1 MPNRSDL
8 SGADPGFAQGGPQVL
23 RPKVADLAKRSHTS
37 EVSNFAAGV
46 QGLLKGFWVFYAQI
60 CILPHSRD
68 SFSLIFDIYFNT
80 KS

>member
-1 MPNRSDL
+1 MLKRQVRIQDL
-8 SGADPGFAQGGPQVL
+8 VKGGAQVL
-23 RPKVADLAKRSHTS
+23 RPKVADVAKCSRAS
-37 EVSNFAAGV
+37 EASNFAAGV
-46 QGLLKGFWVFYAQI
+46 QGPLKGPGSFWVFSAQI